1 MLASKNK
8 QQVLSVSGTAVR
20 DLSPLQQ
27 LPNLQ
32 NVDVTNTAITPQQVK
47 TLAEKT
53 GAEVF
58 GP

>member
-1 MLASKNK
+1 
-8 QQVLSVSGTAVR
+8 LSVSGTAVR

-47 TLAEKT
+47 TLAEKI